1 MKFSSIFLFAL
12 TFAFALDFSTPA
24 LAYLDPGTGAMFLQI
39 ILGGVAG
46 AVVIC
51 KLYWQRFKAF
61 FSRSASGPSDPVGKE

>member
-1 MKFSSIFLFAL
+1 MKISSLFLFFL
-12 TFAFALDFSTPA
+12 VFTFSLDLGAPA

-51 KLYWQRFKAF
+51 KLYWQRFKAL
-61 FSRSASGPSDPVGKE
+61 FSRSGPVDGSGQE